1 MSSEGIVTLQK
12 SLFLQTFL
20 SNSSFFCS
28 KTMKTIQAIKI
39 TIIFDTVALN
49 NVDNFLTAR

>member
-49 NVDNFLTAR
+49 NVDDFLTAR